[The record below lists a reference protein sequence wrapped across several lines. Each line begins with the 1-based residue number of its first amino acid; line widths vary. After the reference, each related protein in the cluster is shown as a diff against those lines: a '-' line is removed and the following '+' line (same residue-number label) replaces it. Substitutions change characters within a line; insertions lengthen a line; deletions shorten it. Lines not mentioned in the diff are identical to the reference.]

1 LTSLERLIRTHP
13 IWFLPNLTRD
23 DATQLLDGKE
33 HGVRRNKKE
42 VVLVEPQSVFGRF
55 VRSLIFLS

>member
-1 LTSLERLIRTHP
+1 
-13 IWFLPNLTRD
+13 LPNLTRD

-55 VRSLIFLS
+55 VRSLIFLV